1 LISFLFRI
9 LSFEVQVRQAE
20 EAKDKLFAGGGAV
33 ERAEEG

>member
-1 LISFLFRI
+1 
-9 LSFEVQVRQAE
+9 VQVRQTE